1 MAEALLQE
9 ALEWRADIIARG
21 AVNRETSIWLYTLS
35 EKEIMRSYLLC
46 VEAKRLWDLEPR
58 QISGELLKEQ

>member
-1 MAEALLQE
+1 MTDALLQE
-9 ALEWRADIIARG
+9 ALEWRAEIIARG

-35 EKEIMRSYLLC
+35 EKELMRSYLLC

-58 QISGELLKEQ
+58 RISDALPTEQ